1 MDYDGLPKWQQKLY
15 AGVVMV
21 GFVLILIGVGY
32 VFYYDNQLKKNHRI
46 TKGVVFERKIQKWT
60 KSYILC
66 RFQVGSEVF
75 ENFTQTNYFERD
87 NNCTFEVGDSV
98 IIYYYTPDPGKS
110 KVDLDSSYSRWK
122 KKDKDN

>member
-15 AGVVMV
+15 AGFLILVSIAFLVFV
-21 GFVLILIGVGY
+21 GFY
-32 VFYYDNQLKKNHRI
+32 FYSEKQLEKNHMI

-66 RFQVGSEVF
+66 RFQVGTEVF
-75 ENFTQTNYFERD
+75 RNFTQTNYFERD

-98 IIYYYTPDPGKS
+98 IIYYYTPDPEKS

-122 KKDKDN
+122 KKYKDN